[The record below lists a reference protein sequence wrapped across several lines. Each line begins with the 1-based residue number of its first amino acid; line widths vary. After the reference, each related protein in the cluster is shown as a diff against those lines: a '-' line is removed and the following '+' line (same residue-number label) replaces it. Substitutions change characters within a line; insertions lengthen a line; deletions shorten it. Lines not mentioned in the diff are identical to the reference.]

1 MVIFIYTTL
10 LKGFAMKKIDVLLAV
25 GFIAIFFSGCATVS
39 EKARPVESPVSEAQ
53 QLKAQKQFQVPIVRR
68 YKRKLAIG
76 RFTNET
82 NYGRALMTD
91 DQYDLIGKQASD
103 MLASKLIKSD
113 MFLVFERPDI
123 KKIQNEQKFSDDS
136 KLIGVDA
143 LIVGSVTEFG
153 RSVGG
158 KVGFLSSTKVQ
169 VAKAKVDVRL
179 IDVKTGLAF
188 FSAIGAGE
196 ASTESGEIAG
206 YGSQADYDATLN
218 DRAISAAIS
227 DVIDK
232 LVSSLEE
239 RKWKTDVLEIQ
250 GQNIYISGGIK
261 QGLKIGDIL
270 QVMEPGEIIK
280 SRQTGFD
287 INLPSKNL
295 ATVKVVSFFGDTE
308 NNEGS
313 ICKITSGEIEK
324 YQVNKLYVEE
334 VTNESK

>member
-1 MVIFIYTTL
+1 MRKIEGWL
-10 LKGFAMKKIDVLLAV
+10 LVGFAGVFA
-25 GFIAIFFSGCATVS
+25 SGCATMS
-39 EKARPVESPVSEAQ
+39 EKARPIEAPVSEDQ
-53 QLKAQKQFQVPIVRR
+53 QLKAQELLQVPIVRR
-68 YKRKLAIG
+68 YKRKIAIG

-82 NYGRALMTD
+82 NYGRALMTND
-91 DQYDLIGKQASD
+91 EYDLIGKQASD

-123 KKIQNEQKFSDDS
+123 KKVQNEQKFSEDS
-136 KLIGVDA
+136 KLIGVDT

-153 RSVGG
+153 RSLGG
-158 KVGFLSSTKVQ
+158 KVGFLSSTKMQ

-206 YGSQADYDATLN
+206 YGSRADYDATLN

-239 RKWKTDVLEIQ
+239 RRWKTNILEVQ
-250 GQNIYISGGIK
+250 GQDVYISGGKK
-261 QGLKIGDIL
+261 QGLKVGDSL
-270 QVMEPGEIIK
+270 QVMELGKKIK
-280 SRQTGFD
+280 SKQTGFD
-287 INLPSKNL
+287 INLPSKKI
-295 ATVKVVSFFGDTE
+295 ATVKVVSFFGDNE

-313 ICKITSGEIEK
+313 VCKIISGNIGKPQLNE
-324 YQVNKLYVEE
+324 LYIEE
-334 VTNESK
+334 VNNESK